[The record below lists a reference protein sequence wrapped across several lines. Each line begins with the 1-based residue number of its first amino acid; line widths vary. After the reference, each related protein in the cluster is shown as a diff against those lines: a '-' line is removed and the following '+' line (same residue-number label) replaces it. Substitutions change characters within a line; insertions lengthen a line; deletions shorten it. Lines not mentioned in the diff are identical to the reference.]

1 MEEYLFSIII
11 PIYNNAN
18 FLEKCIKS
26 VLNQKI
32 KDVQVILVNDRS
44 TDGSEKICK
53 KYRKKFNLNLI
64 NNKKRL
70 GVSISRNNGIKLAKG
85 KYIVFLDSDD
95 YLLKNSLIKLKKI
108 ILNNKFP
115 DVVLNN
121 CKRNRIPSNFN
132 YILNLF
138 GNKIKKR
145 DQFFSI
151 LNKNKI
157 ILNECWSLVISKKLI
172 IKNKVFFQ
180 KTKIAEDIG
189 FIIKV
194 FLLMKNIVVNKNA
207 LLFHLSRLDSLK
219 HTLGVEAA
227 YSYIVTLAEL
237 SKLLKKYENIYFISK
252 YLEFRILRIIFYLGS
267 YVTILNKRETVEL
280 SLRIKNFVKEIKIL
294 KNTHLSRKINFNLK
308 SKSSLDMIASH
319 QNFVNKRVMLIFKKK
334 FIDFTNIS
342 IFCADMAARAVVKIF
357 KKNKISINSIYD
369 EDSIFKR
376 QKISNIP
383 IKILTKKK
391 FGINNLEKKM
401 FIVCNFDK
409 NTFTNISKKLIKRG
423 LTKNKIF
430 HLYY

>member
-1 MEEYLFSIII
+1 
-11 PIYNNAN
+11 
-18 FLEKCIKS
+18 
-26 VLNQKI
+26 
-32 KDVQVILVNDRS
+32 
-44 TDGSEKICK
+44 
-53 KYRKKFNLNLI
+53 
-64 NNKKRL
+64 
-70 GVSISRNNGIKLAKG
+70 
-85 KYIVFLDSDD
+85 
-95 YLLKNSLIKLKKI
+95 
-108 ILNNKFP
+108 
-115 DVVLNN
+115 VVLNN
-121 CKRNRIPSNFN
+121 YKRNRIPSNFN
-132 YILNLF
+132 YVLNLV

-157 ILNECWSLVISKKLI
+157 VLNECWNLVISKKLI

-180 KTKIAEDIG
+180 NIKIAEDIG

-267 YVTILNKRETVEL
+267 YLTILNKRETLEL
-280 SLRIKNFVKEIKIL
+280 SLRIKNFIKEIKIL
-294 KNTHLSRKINFNLK
+294 KNTSLSRKVNFILK
-308 SKSSLDMIASH
+308 SKNSLDMITSH
-319 QNFVNKRVMLIFKKK
+319 QNFVNKRVMLVYKKK
-334 FIDFTNIS
+334 YIDFTNIS

-357 KKNKISINSIYD
+357 KKNKISINSVYD
-369 EDSIFKR
+369 EDLIFKG

-391 FGINNLEKKM
+391 LSINKLKKKI

-409 NTFTNISKKLIKRG
+409 NTFTNISKRLIKSG

-430 HLYY
+430 HLYF